1 MLGTLCSL
9 IAALTYVD
17 AVIVLTQMP
26 AVHTVSSGQEVVLK
40 CNIQRYDNAYVN
52 WYKQVPG
59 GSPLYVL
66 GFHYSN
72 SNSLNFGTG
81 FSSDRFNLKYPSN
94 VDYQF
99 IIKRTETG
107 DSAVYYC
114 LTWDDTDKDQS
125 VPFAEVS
132 WFLAGTPVS
141 SGISTSSA
149 VQRPDQTFQISSYLD
164 IQTSDWNKDKVYT
177 CQVSVGSHTS
187 EKNINKSDCATE
199 E

>member
-1 MLGTLCSL
+1 MTESTSKPSGSSL
-9 IAALTYVD
+9 PPP
-17 AVIVLTQMP
+17 VLTVFPPSTAELQSTK
-26 AVHTVSSGQEVVLK
+26 ASLVCLSS
-40 CNIQRYDNAYVN
+40 
-52 WYKQVPG
+52 
-59 GSPLYVL
+59 
-66 GFHYSN
+66 
-72 SNSLNFGTG
+72 
-81 FSSDRFNLKYPSN
+81 
-94 VDYQF
+94 
-99 IIKRTETG
+99 
-107 DSAVYYC
+107 
-114 LTWDDTDKDQS
+114 QS